1 MKQKLLRQKWSGHVF
16 VWSEQ
21 LAARDDMEPYEP
33 ETPVQNPD
41 MKPNKSGLDEAIE
54 IFRAEVSKPRRK
66 KDEQ

>member
-1 MKQKLLRQKWSGHVF
+1 MKQKLLRQKWSGHIF

-33 ETPVQNPD
+33 EIPAQNLD
-41 MKPNKSGLDEAIE
+41 TKPKKSGLDEAIE

>member
-1 MKQKLLRQKWSGHVF
+1 
-16 VWSEQ
+16 
-21 LAARDDMEPYEP
+21 MEPYEP